1 MSRRAAEADDCT
13 LRVDVVLAGDGGVR
27 IEDRDFLTRD
37 DGYVA
42 EQTEHAREEIA
53 DQDHHPLSGEAW
65 QSLRSWTERAF
76 DEPASC
82 GLAWDPPAAR
92 RRRLP

>member
-42 EQTEHAREEIA
+42 E
-53 DQDHHPLSGEAW
+53 
-65 QSLRSWTERAF
+65 
-76 DEPASC
+76 
-82 GLAWDPPAAR
+82 
-92 RRRLP
+92 